1 MDYIK
6 KPTTIAIC
14 LFAIVNLI
22 VALGLPG
29 KSIPGLITGYFLGT
43 AAVVLHYVTTS
54 YLRNVDEDK
63 FYIYF
68 LLSLFVRFML
78 VGGVFIFILVTRK
91 IDHLSFTVSFI
102 ISYIFHSVID
112 VILINQ
118 KISKQSDK
126 STA

>member
-1 MDYIK
+1 M
-6 KPTTIAIC
+6 C
-14 LFAIVNLI
+14 LFAIVYLV

-29 KSIPGLITGYFLGT
+29 QSIPGLITGYFLGT

-54 YLRNVDEDK
+54 YLRKVDGDK
-63 FYIYF
+63 FYIF
-68 LLSLFVRFML
+68 FFLSLFVRFMF
-78 VGGVFIFILVTRK
+78 VGGVFIFLLVTTK

-118 KISKQSDK
+118 KLSKQSDK

>member
-1 MDYIK
+1 METIK

-14 LFAIVNLI
+14 IFAIVNLI
-22 VALGLPG
+22 VAIGLPG
-29 KSIPGLITGYFLGT
+29 QSVQGLVIGYFLGT
-43 AAVVLHYVTTS
+43 AAVILHYATTS
-54 YLRNVDEDK
+54 YLRKVDEAL

-68 LLSLFVRFML
+68 FLSLFVRFMF
-78 VGGVFIFILVTRK
+78 VGGVFIFLLVTTK